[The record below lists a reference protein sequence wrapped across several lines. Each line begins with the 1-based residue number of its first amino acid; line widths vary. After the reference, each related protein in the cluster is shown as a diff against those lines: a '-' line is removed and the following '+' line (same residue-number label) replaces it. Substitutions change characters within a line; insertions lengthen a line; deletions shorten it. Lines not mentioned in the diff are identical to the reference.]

1 MRVGQQTERRRRAGN
16 PLRFVLTVGGAGALV
31 LACAWMYLD
40 GLGSRAQSLAAAG
53 EPNAPR
59 RPVLSARRTPDTLS
73 FLTRTRAVSSRIGE
87 VTAILPKGACLNVN
101 WLGQQMVSVATDAPL
116 VPGSVMKLVTASV
129 ALEVLGPDHRFETA
143 VRVTRNPDGSV
154 ADLFLVGGGDPVLTR
169 DEYVATEKYPSFNN
183 TRLEEVVD
191 RIVAA
196 GVTSISGRVVGVDT
210 LFDAERYVPDWP
222 ASFHGVE
229 AGPLGALMVSDGVV
243 TGQPVKPDDP
253 ALSAAQELSA
263 LLAVR
268 GVPVAA
274 GAAHD
279 VLPEGTQELFVQ
291 QSAPLSAVV
300 QEMLVNS
307 DNNTAELLL
316 KHVGLARKGLGSTA
330 NGVSSAM
337 EVLNEWDAAQGVVMV
352 DGSGL
357 SASNR
362 LTCGAVMKIL
372 DREAKVLPA
381 LLAVAGE
388 TGTLRDLLT
397 NTSAEGRLVGKTGTL
412 SGVKGLAGYV
422 PVEGEVPLEFSLLMN
437 KTGIDNRSA
446 YRPVWNRLAESVGR
460 ASGSPRPGDLAP

>member
-1 MRVGQQTERRRRAGN
+1 M
-16 PLRFVLTVGGAGALV
+16 
-31 LACAWMYLD
+31 
-40 GLGSRAQSLAAAG
+40 
-53 EPNAPR
+53 
-59 RPVLSARRTPDTLS
+59 
-73 FLTRTRAVSSRIGE
+73 
-87 VTAILPKGACLNVN
+87 
-101 WLGQQMVSVATDAPL
+101 
-116 VPGSVMKLVTASV
+116 
-129 ALEVLGPDHRFETA
+129 
-143 VRVTRNPDGSV
+143 
-154 ADLFLVGGGDPVLTR
+154 
-169 DEYVATEKYPSFNN
+169 
-183 TRLEEVVD
+183 VD

-330 NGVSSAM
+330 NGVS
-337 EVLNEWDAAQGVVMV
+337 
-352 DGSGL
+352 
-357 SASNR
+357 
-362 LTCGAVMKIL
+362 
-372 DREAKVLPA
+372 
-381 LLAVAGE
+381 
-388 TGTLRDLLT
+388 
-397 NTSAEGRLVGKTGTL
+397 
-412 SGVKGLAGYV
+412 
-422 PVEGEVPLEFSLLMN
+422 
-437 KTGIDNRSA
+437 
-446 YRPVWNRLAESVGR
+446 
-460 ASGSPRPGDLAP
+460 